1 MGYTILD
8 ENGEPKALRMLGK
21 DYGGTEKFYFKQ
33 PFTATSWKCEPC
45 NTPDKRY
52 HVVFQTDLEVDLA
65 WYQIVI
71 DGEDNA
77 NDEAVKIAYA
87 EKVEA
92 AYEAMQKA
100 TSAYNRLIR

>member
-33 PFTATSWKCEPC
+33 PFTATSWRCEPC

-52 HVVFQTDLEVDLA
+52 HIVFDNGVEVDYA
-65 WYQIVI
+65 WYQVVVA
-71 DGEDNA
+71 DEYDA
-77 NDEAVKIAYA
+77 NDESVKIAYA

-92 AYEAMQKA
+92 AYETMQKA